1 MGTGRDR
8 EGDRPVEPDEARA
21 QGNDPDA
28 VRMSGDG
35 PDGGTRADEDAPRR
49 VGDVREERE
58 GTDTDRTD
66 PEGHHLTDPDA
77 ATNRATTDADRDT
90 AQGPAGVEQEGWNV
104 PSRVLPAIGSQDL
117 PEPIP
122 VRQLLGASV
131 VILATALGSGE
142 FLIWPWITT
151 QIGIAFLW
159 LALVSFFAQFV
170 INMEIER
177 YTLATGETAVT
188 GFTRFWKPWGI
199 IFVLG
204 AILPN
209 AFPGWATSG
218 ATLFTWL
225 FGIGEGAIPWIA
237 TIVLVATALALTL
250 SPVVYQALEK
260 IQTVLVAIIM
270 AFLLVGIFVAT
281 KLSAWA
287 SVVTQAP
294 SAIPGIPGAIGA
306 IGIAAF
312 LGAVAFAGAG
322 GANNLTQ
329 SNYIRDK
336 GLGMGGRMPKIV
348 SPITGE
354 EVAAPSLGYTFPV
367 NEQNMSRW
375 RQWWKV
381 CNREH
386 FITFFLLGG
395 LTLVMLS
402 VLVWSTVGRANL
414 TAEDEGASITFIQE
428 EAQVLGNTIG
438 GWFQVFF
445 LFAGMVVLFS
455 TSIGIMDYVSRL
467 SASELK
473 VSFFP
478 DSETITESR
487 IYFTLAWIIAIG
499 GSLILLAGLQQ
510 PLILLIIASSG
521 GGVVMFLYS
530 GMLLWM
536 NTRVLPDPIKL
547 KGWRMVAMAII
558 FLVFAV
564 LSTYLVY
571 WYVKAALTGQL

>member
-1 MGTGRDR
+1 VGRERDP
-8 EGDRPVEPDEARA
+8 DRPVEPDEARA

-35 PDGGTRADEDAPRR
+35 PDGGTRSDESAPRR
-49 VGDVREERE
+49 VGDVRQERE
-58 GTDTDRTD
+58 GSDTDRTD

-77 ATNRATTDADRDT
+77 GTNRATTDADRDT
-90 AQGPAGVEQEGWNV
+90 AQGPAGDQQEGWNV

-122 VRQLLGASV
+122 VRKLLGASV
-131 VILATALGSGE
+131 VILATAMGSGE
-142 FLIWPWITT
+142 FVIWPYITT
-151 QIGIAFLW
+151 QIGIQFLW
-159 LALVSFFAQFV
+159 LAAVGFFMQYV
-170 INMEIER
+170 LNMEIER

-209 AFPGWATSG
+209 AFPGWATGG
-218 ATLFTWL
+218 ATMINYMGL
-225 FGIGEGAIPWIA
+225 IGEGAIPIGA
-237 TIVLVATALALTL
+237 SIFLVATALALTL

-260 IQTVLVAIIM
+260 IQMV
-270 AFLLVGIFVAT
+270 LVGIIMVFLIVGVFAAT
-281 KLSAWA
+281 QASAWA

-294 SAIPGIPGAIGA
+294 GSVPGIPGAIATLGA
-306 IGIAAF
+306 AAF

-336 GLGMGGRMPKIV
+336 GLGMGGRMPKVV

-354 EVAAPSLGYTFPV
+354 EVAAPSLGYTFPL
-367 NEQNMSRW
+367 NEENMRRW
-375 RQWWKV
+375 RAWWKV
-381 CNREH
+381 ANREH
-386 FITFFLLGG
+386 FITFFALG
-395 LTLVMLS
+395 LAILIALS
-402 VLVWSTVGRANL
+402 VLVWSTVGEAQL
-414 TAEDEGASITFIQE
+414 TGEADISFINE
-428 EAQVLGNTIG
+428 EARVLGNEVG
-438 GWFQVFF
+438 SWFRTFF

-473 VSFFP
+473 ISFFP
-478 DSETITESR
+478 NSQTITESR
-487 IYFTLAWIIAIG
+487 IYFTLAWVIAIA
-499 GSLILLAGLQQ
+499 GSLILLAGLDA
-510 PLILLIIASSG
+510 PVVLLIISASG

-530 GMLLWM
+530 GMLIWM
-536 NTRVLPDPIKL
+536 NTRVLPDAIKL
-547 KGWRMVAMAII
+547 KGWRLVAMWII
-558 FLVFAV
+558 FLIFAV
-564 LSTYLVY
+564 LSIYLVY
-571 WYVKAALTGQL
+571 YQIASNFFGVE

>member
-1 MGTGRDR
+1 VGTGRDR
-8 EGDRPVEPDEARA
+8 DPDRPVEPDETRA

-35 PDGGTRADEDAPRR
+35 PGDENAPRR
-49 VGDVREERE
+49 VGDLREERE
-58 GTDTDRTD
+58 GASAGDRTN
-66 PEGHHLTDPDA
+66 PEGDRLTDPDA

-90 AQGPAGVEQEGWNV
+90 AQGPAGDVQEGWNV
-104 PSRVLPAIGSQDL
+104 PTGRLPAIGSQDL

-159 LALVSFFAQFV
+159 LAAVGFFAQFV

-204 AILPN
+204 AVLPN

-218 ATLFTWL
+218 ATLINYL
-225 FGIGEGAIPWIA
+225 GLIGEGAIPIVA
-237 TIVLVATALALTL
+237 SIVLVATALALTL

-270 AFLLVGIFVAT
+270 AFLVVGIFVAT
-281 KLSAWA
+281 EAGAWA
-287 SVVTQAP
+287 SIVTQAP
-294 SAIPGIPGAIGA
+294 GSIAGIPGAVGA

-336 GLGMGGRMPKIV
+336 GLGMGGRMPKVV

-367 NEQNMSRW
+367 NEENMRRW
-375 RQWWKV
+375 REWWKV

-386 FITFFLLGG
+386 FITFFLIGC
-395 LTLVMLS
+395 LTLIMLS
-402 VLVWSTVGRANL
+402 VLVYSTVGQAEL
-414 TAEDEGASITFIQE
+414 TGEADITFIQE
-428 EAQVLGNTIG
+428 EARILGNEIG
-438 GWFQVFF
+438 GWFSTFF

-473 VSFFP
+473 VSFFGE
-478 DSETITESR
+478 SEIITESR
-487 IYFTLAWIIAIG
+487 IYFVFAWVIAIG
-499 GSLILLAGLQQ
+499 GSLILLAGLQA
-510 PLILLIIASSG
+510 PLVLLIISASG

-536 NTRVLPDPIKL
+536 NRRVLPDPIKM
-547 KGWRMVAMAII
+547 KGWRYPAMWII

-571 WYVKAALTGQL
+571 WYVNAALTGQL

>member
-1 MGTGRDR
+1 MGSGRERDP
-8 EGDRPVEPDEARA
+8 DRPVEPDEART

-35 PDGGTRADEDAPRR
+35 PDGGTQS
-49 VGDVREERE
+49 
-58 GTDTDRTD
+58 GTSSGDRTD

-77 ATNRATTDADRDT
+77 ATNRATMGAGRDT
-90 AQGPAGVEQEGWNV
+90 ATGPTGDAQEGWNV
-104 PSRVLPAIGSQDL
+104 PTRTLPPIGSQDL

-159 LALVSFFAQFV
+159 LAILGFFAQFV

-204 AILPN
+204 AVLPN

-218 ATLFTWL
+218 ATLFTYL
-225 FGIGEGAIPWIA
+225 FGFGNPAVIA
-237 TIVLVATALALTL
+237 TIVLVSTALALTL

-270 AFLLVGIFVAT
+270 AFLIVGIFVAT

-294 SAIPGIPGAIGA
+294 GSIPGIPGAVA
-306 IGIAAF
+306 TIGIAAF

-354 EVAAPSLGYTFPV
+354 EQAAPSLGYTFPV
-367 NEQNMSRW
+367 NEENMRRW
-375 RQWWKV
+375 REWWKV

-386 FITFFLLGG
+386 FITFFLLGV
-395 LTLVMLS
+395 LTLIMLS
-402 VLVWSTVGRANL
+402 VLVWSTVGRATL
-414 TAEDEGASITFIQE
+414 TGEADIEFINE
-428 EAQVLGNTIG
+428 EATVLGNTIG
-438 GWFQVFF
+438 GWFRAFF
-445 LFAGMVVLFS
+445 LFAGMVILFS

-473 VSFFP
+473 VSFFG
-478 DSETITESR
+478 DSQVVTESR
-487 IYFTLAWIIAIG
+487 IYFLFAWVIAIA
-499 GSLILLAGLQQ
+499 GSLILLAGLEA
-510 PLILLIIASSG
+510 PLVLLIISASG

-530 GMLLWM
+530 GMLILM
-536 NTRVLPDPIKL
+536 NRRVLPDAIKL
-547 KGWRMVAMAII
+547 KGWRHVAMWII
-558 FLVFAV
+558 FLIFAV

-571 WYVKAALTGQL
+571 WYINAAITGQL

>member
-1 MGTGRDR
+1 VGTGRDR
-8 EGDRPVEPDEARA
+8 DTDRPVEPEE
-21 QGNDPDA
+21 
-28 VRMSGDG
+28 S
-35 PDGGTRADEDAPRR
+35 APRR
-49 VGDVREERE
+49 VGDIREERE
-58 GTDTDRTD
+58 RARAGAQPEDRTD

-77 ATNRATTDADRDT
+77 GTNRATTDAGRDT
-90 AQGPAGVEQEGWNV
+90 AQATAGDVQEGWNV
-104 PSRVLPAIGSQDL
+104 PTRTLPPIGSQDL
-117 PEPIP
+117 PDPIP
-122 VRQLLGASV
+122 VRELLGASV

-151 QIGIAFLW
+151 QIGIQFLW
-159 LALVSFFAQFV
+159 LAVVGFFMQFI

-225 FGIGEGAIPWIA
+225 FGFGNASVIA
-237 TIVLVATALALTL
+237 SIVLVSTALALTL
-250 SPVVYQALEK
+250 SPVVYKALEK
-260 IQTVLVAIIM
+260 IQIVLVSIIM
-270 AFLLVGIFVAT
+270 AFLIVGIVVAT
-281 KLSAWA
+281 ELGAWA

-294 SAIPGIPGAIGA
+294 SAIPGIPGAIA
-306 IGIAAF
+306 TIGIAAF

-336 GLGMGGRMPKIV
+336 GLGMGARMPKVV

-367 NEQNMSRW
+367 NEDNMRRW
-375 RQWWKV
+375 RNWWKV
-381 CNREH
+381 ANREH
-386 FITFFLLGG
+386 FITFFLIGAF
-395 LTLVMLS
+395 TLVMLS
-402 VLVWSTVGRANL
+402 VLVWSTVGRADL
-414 TAEDEGASITFIQE
+414 IAQEEGAQIDFINE
-428 EAQVLGNTIG
+428 EARVLGNEIG
-438 GWFQVFF
+438 GWFRAFF

-473 VSFFP
+473 ISFFP
-478 DSETITESR
+478 NSQVITESR
-487 IYFTLAWIIAIG
+487 IYFTLAWVIAIA

-510 PLILLIIASSG
+510 PLVLLIISASG

-530 GMLLWM
+530 GMLLLM

-547 KGWRMVAMAII
+547 KGWRLVAMWII
-558 FLVFAV
+558 FLIFAV
-564 LSTYLVY
+564 LSIYLVY
-571 WYVKAALTGQL
+571 WYINAAATGQL

>member
-1 MGTGRDR
+1 MDA
-8 EGDRPVEPDEARA
+8 DRPVEPDEARA
-21 QGNDPDA
+21 RGNDPDA
-28 VRMSGDG
+28 GETYNGGERGSEESG
-35 PDGGTRADEDAPRR
+35 PRR
-49 VGDVREERE
+49 VGNVREERE
-58 GTDTDRTD
+58 GTSAQGRT
-66 PEGHHLTDPDA
+66 EGDEHLRDPDA
-77 ATNRATTDADRDT
+77 GTNRATSDAGRDTGGVADAD
-90 AQGPAGVEQEGWNV
+90 AQEGWNV
-104 PSRVLPAIGSQDL
+104 PSGVLPPIGSRDL

-122 VRQLLGASV
+122 VGKLLGASV

-151 QIGIAFLW
+151 QVGIAFLW
-159 LALVSFFAQFV
+159 LAVVGFFMQFV

-225 FGIGEGAIPWIA
+225 FGFGSAPVIA
-237 TIVLVATALALTL
+237 SIVLVATALALTL
-250 SPVVYQALEK
+250 SPVIYQALEK
-260 IQTVLVAIIM
+260 IQMVLVAIIM
-270 AFLLVGIFVAT
+270 VFLVVGIFAAT
-281 KLSAWA
+281 ELGAWA

-294 SAIPGIPGAIGA
+294 GSIPGVPGAIAALGA
-306 IGIAAF
+306 AAF

-336 GLGMGGRMPKIV
+336 GLGMGARMPKVV

-367 NEQNMSRW
+367 NEENMRRW
-375 RQWWKV
+375 RIWWKV
-381 CNREH
+381 ANREH
-386 FITFFLLGG
+386 FITFFLIGAF
-395 LTLVMLS
+395 TLVMLS
-402 VLVWSTVGRANL
+402 VLVWSTVGRATL
-414 TAEDEGASITFIQE
+414 TGEADIEFINE
-428 EAQVLGNTIG
+428 EARILGNEIG
-438 GWFQVFF
+438 DWFRTFF

-473 VSFFP
+473 ISFFP
-478 DSETITESR
+478 GSQTITESR
-487 IYFTLAWIIAIG
+487 IYFTLAWVIAIA
-499 GSLILLAGLQQ
+499 GSLILLAGLEA
-510 PLILLIIASSG
+510 PLVLLIISASG
-521 GGVVMFLYS
+521 GGVVMFFYS
-530 GMLLWM
+530 GMLIWM
-536 NTRVLPDPIKL
+536 NTRVLPDAIKL
-547 KGWRMVAMAII
+547 KGWRLVAMWII
-558 FLVFAV
+558 FLIFAV
-564 LSTYLVY
+564 LSVYLVY
-571 WYVKAALTGQL
+571 YQIASNFFGAGG

>member
-1 MGTGRDR
+1 VGSGRERDP
-8 EGDRPVEPDEARA
+8 DRPVEPDEARA

-35 PDGGTRADEDAPRR
+35 PDGETQSGTSS
-49 VGDVREERE
+49 G
-58 GTDTDRTD
+58 DRTD

-77 ATNRATTDADRDT
+77 ATNRATTDAGRDT
-90 AQGPAGVEQEGWNV
+90 AQGPAGDPQEGWNV
-104 PSRVLPAIGSQDL
+104 PTRTLPPIGSQDL

-122 VRQLLGASV
+122 VRKLLGASV

-159 LALVSFFAQFV
+159 LAIIGFFAQFV
-170 INMEIER
+170 LNMEIER

-204 AILPN
+204 AVLPN

-218 ATLFTWL
+218 ATLFTYL
-225 FGIGEGAIPWIA
+225 FGFGNPAVIA
-237 TIVLVATALALTL
+237 TIVLIATALALTL

-270 AFLLVGIFVAT
+270 AFLVVGIFVAT
-281 KLSAWA
+281 EASAWA
-287 SVVTQAP
+287 SVVTEAP
-294 SAIPGIPGAIGA
+294 GSIPGIPGAVAA

-354 EVAAPSLGYTFPV
+354 EQAAPSLGYTFPV
-367 NEQNMSRW
+367 NEQNMHRW
-375 RQWWKV
+375 REWWKV

-386 FITFFLLGG
+386 FITFFLIGV

-402 VLVWSTVGRANL
+402 VLVWSTVGQATL
-414 TAEDEGASITFIQE
+414 TGSADIEFINE
-428 EAQVLGNTIG
+428 EAQVLGREIG
-438 GWFQVFF
+438 GWFQSFF
-445 LFAGMVVLFS
+445 LVAGMVVLFS

-473 VSFFP
+473 VSFFGE
-478 DSETITESR
+478 SEAITESR
-487 IYFTLAWIIAIG
+487 IYFVFAWIIAIG
-499 GSLILLAGLQQ
+499 GSLILLAGLEA
-510 PLILLIIASSG
+510 PLVLLIISASG

-530 GMLLWM
+530 GMLILM
-536 NTRVLPDPIKL
+536 NRRVLPDEIKL
-547 KGWRMVAMAII
+547 KGWRHVAMWLI

-571 WYVKAALTGQL
+571 WYINAAITGQL

>member
-1 MGTGRDR
+1 VGTGRDR
-8 EGDRPVEPDEARA
+8 DPDRPVEPDDARA

-35 PDGGTRADEDAPRR
+35 PPEESAPRR
-49 VGDVREERE
+49 VGDVRE
-58 GTDTDRTD
+58 DQ
-66 PEGHHLTDPDA
+66 A
-77 ATNRATTDADRDT
+77 VSDADRDT
-90 AQGPAGVEQEGWNV
+90 ATGADGRAQEGWNV

-159 LALVSFFAQFV
+159 LAVVGFFAQFV

-204 AILPN
+204 AVLPN

-218 ATLFTWL
+218 ATLIYYL
-225 FGIGEGAIPWIA
+225 GLIGEGAVPIA
-237 TIVLVATALALTL
+237 ASIVLVATALALTL
-250 SPVVYQALEK
+250 SPIVYQALEK
-260 IQTVLVAIIM
+260 IQLVLVSIIM
-270 AFLLVGIFVAT
+270 AFLVVGIVVAT
-281 KLSAWA
+281 EASAWA

-336 GLGMGGRMPKIV
+336 GLGMGGRMPKVV

-367 NEQNMSRW
+367 NEENMRRW
-375 RQWWKV
+375 RNWWKV
-381 CNREH
+381 ANREH
-386 FITFFLLGG
+386 FITFFLIGAF
-395 LTLVMLS
+395 TLVMLS
-402 VLVWSTVGRANL
+402 VLVYSTVGQAEL
-414 TAEDEGASITFIQE
+414 TGEADITFIQE
-428 EAQVLGNTIG
+428 EARILGNEIG
-438 GWFQVFF
+438 GWFSTFF

-473 VSFFP
+473 VSFFGE
-478 DSETITESR
+478 SEVITESR
-487 IYFTLAWIIAIG
+487 IYFVFAWVIAIA
-499 GSLILLAGLQQ
+499 GSLILLAGLEA
-510 PLILLIIASSG
+510 PLVLLIISASG

-536 NTRVLPDPIKL
+536 NRRVLPDPIKMR
-547 KGWRMVAMAII
+547 GWRYPAMWII
-558 FLVFAV
+558 FLIFAV

-571 WYVKAALTGQL
+571 WYVNAALTGQL

>member
-1 MGTGRDR
+1 VGRDR
-8 EGDRPVEPDEARA
+8 DPDRPVEPEDARA

-35 PDGGTRADEDAPRR
+35 PGAGE
-49 VGDVREERE
+49 
-58 GTDTDRTD
+58 RTD

-77 ATNRATTDADRDT
+77 ATNRATSNAEQDTGGVAVADAD
-90 AQGPAGVEQEGWNV
+90 VQEGWNV
-104 PSRVLPAIGSQDL
+104 PTRTLPPIGSQDL

-159 LALVSFFAQFV
+159 LAVVGFFAQFV

-204 AILPN
+204 AVLPN

-218 ATLFTWL
+218 ATLFTYL
-225 FGIGEGAIPWIA
+225 FGFGSASVIA
-237 TIVLVATALALTL
+237 TIVLIATALALTL

-270 AFLLVGIFVAT
+270 AFLVVGIFVAT

-294 SAIPGIPGAIGA
+294 GAIPGIPGAVAA

-367 NEQNMSRW
+367 NDENMRRW
-375 RQWWKV
+375 REWWKV

-386 FITFFLLGG
+386 FITFFLIGCF
-395 LTLVMLS
+395 TLVMLS
-402 VLVWSTVGRANL
+402 VLVWSTVGRADV
-414 TAEDEGASITFIQE
+414 TGSADIEFINE
-428 EAQVLGNTIG
+428 EARILGNEIG
-438 GWFQVFF
+438 GWFRAFF

-473 VSFFP
+473 ISFFG
-478 DSETITESR
+478 DSEVITESR
-487 IYFTLAWIIAIG
+487 IYFVFAWVIAIG
-499 GSLILLAGLQQ
+499 GSLILLAGLEA
-510 PLILLIIASSG
+510 PLVLLIISASG

-530 GMLLWM
+530 GMLLLL
-536 NTRVLPDPIKL
+536 NTRVLPDQIKL
-547 KGWRMVAMAII
+547 RGWRLVAMGII

-571 WYVKAALTGQL
+571 WYINAALTGQL

>member
-1 MGTGRDR
+1 VGSGRERDP
-8 EGDRPVEPDEARA
+8 DMPVEPDEARA

-35 PDGGTRADEDAPRR
+35 PDGGTQSEESAPRR
-49 VGDVREERE
+49 VGDVREGQE
-58 GTDTDRTD
+58 GAGAQGETD

-77 ATNRATTDADRDT
+77 ATNRATTDAGRDT
-90 AQGPAGVEQEGWNV
+90 ATGPAGDPQEGWNV
-104 PSRVLPAIGSQDL
+104 PTRTLPPIGSQDL

-159 LALVSFFAQFV
+159 LAIIGFFAQFV

-204 AILPN
+204 AVLPN

-218 ATLFTWL
+218 ATLFTYL
-225 FGIGEGAIPWIA
+225 FGFGSAPVIA
-237 TIVLVATALALTL
+237 TIVLIATALALTL

-270 AFLLVGIFVAT
+270 AFLLVGVFVAT

-294 SAIPGIPGAIGA
+294 GSIPGIPGAVA
-306 IGIAAF
+306 TIGIAAF

-367 NEQNMSRW
+367 NEENMRRW

-386 FITFFLLGG
+386 FITFFLIGV
-395 LTLVMLS
+395 LTLIMLS
-402 VLVWSTVGRANL
+402 VLVWSTVGRATL
-414 TAEDEGASITFIQE
+414 TGEADIEFINE
-428 EAQVLGNTIG
+428 EATVLGNTIG
-438 GWFQVFF
+438 GWFRAFF

-473 VSFFP
+473 VSFFGN
-478 DSETITESR
+478 SEVITESR
-487 IYFTLAWIIAIG
+487 IYFVFAWIIAIG
-499 GSLILLAGLQQ
+499 GSLILLAGLEA
-510 PLILLIIASSG
+510 PLVLLIISASG

-530 GMLLWM
+530 GMLILM
-536 NTRVLPDPIKL
+536 NRRVLPDPIKL
-547 KGWRMVAMAII
+547 KGWRHVAMWLI

-571 WYVKAALTGQL
+571 WYINAAITGQL